1 MAKQRY
7 REGGGSYPVRMKVGG
22 GGGENR
28 GSDVKMEKVTL
39 EGVLKDKPIII
50 LKGVGNT
57 AVFVLSLK
65 HGIETVS
72 VSGGWA

>member
-7 REGGGSYPVRMKVGG
+7 REGGGSYSVKMKVGG
-22 GGGENR
+22 RGGENR
-28 GSDVKMEKVTL
+28 GSDAKMEKVTL

-50 LKGVGNT
+50 LKGIGNK